1 MARVV
6 VGVLAGLVAW
16 FAVATLGNFVLRAA
30 LPGYAEVEKAM
41 NFTLGMMIARLLL
54 GALASLCAGFVVAW
68 ISRRSG
74 APVVAL
80 VAVLLA
86 LFVPVHYAMWTTFP
100 FWYHLVF
107 LTSIVLLTWSGA
119 AALRRS
125 AQ

>member
-68 ISRRSG
+68 IARRG